1 MTESKDHGLVSC
13 GSSLT
18 QGGVAHTQRQACS
31 EDTRGC
37 SRCPQLIALL
47 SLCSMQ
53 TLRAL
58 LHGGWSDIV
67 NQTRDAKCWDLEVC
81 QTNVPMAG
89 DLVRLAQADCKT
101 PSDRLGLDE
110 FVTDMLKNHEE
121 LDNGSMVLD
130 NDDFDTD
137 GKPVATGTAG
147 KQELARIAHLL
158 VIVQLATVV
167 IDDGTFNLRA
177 CLLKMQLHL
186 SSRNISETA
195 VRGERAKAY

>member
-13 GSSLT
+13 GASLT
-18 QGGVAHTQRQACS
+18 QGGVAHAQRQACS

-67 NQTRDAKCWDLEVC
+67 NQTRDAKCWDLEAC

-130 NDDFDTD
+130 NDDFDAD

-147 KQELARIAHLL
+147 KQELARIA
-158 VIVQLATVV
+158 
-167 IDDGTFNLRA
+167 
-177 CLLKMQLHL
+177 C
-186 SSRNISETA
+186 
-195 VRGERAKAY
+195 